1 MPSTARVRAAVERA
15 LSGRALYGV
24 ACSGG
29 ADSIALADAAIEVA
43 GAPNVAVRTI
53 DHGLSPDSARVAA
66 EVATWAKGRGAAA
79 VVRRVEVERRASIE
93 AAARDARYAALEA
106 LADELGIEVVLLG
119 HTARDQAETVMLR
132 ILRGTGP
139 AGLGA
144 MAAVRGRFA
153 RPLLELP
160 RAAID

>member
-43 GAPNVAVRTI
+43 GAPNVVVLTF

-79 VVRRVEVERRASIE
+79 VVRRGEGERRASIQ
-93 AAARDARYAALEA
+93 AAARDPPYAALQA
-106 LADELGIEVVLLG
+106 LPHELGIEGVLPG
-119 HTARDQAETVMLR
+119 HT
-132 ILRGTGP
+132 
-139 AGLGA
+139 
-144 MAAVRGRFA
+144 
-153 RPLLELP
+153 P
-160 RAAID
+160 RHQP